1 MISLLHPFGAA
12 SERRAHAWADDLA
25 IEPIVRALA
34 LSSRYHGAVRA
45 VLVELCIDQATIAF
59 RQDLLDDLLARPA
72 LDAALEEL
80 LPALATAAAAGT
92 SRWVGEAGIFQVAG
106 RLAELEALIAAVR
119 GLLAALDAATPP
131 LAAPGWL
138 ALRRELQEQAARV
151 EFRNLEREL
160 PALREQLERAGSVT
174 LGINLDA
181 QLRPEGATLL
191 SVNAERFGS
200 TRSLLGRL
208 LSPER
213 SLRTGITPLRTAGDR
228 QPFGPDR
235 QLFLDL
241 SELLEEVTTP
251 VAAALTRF
259 ARLSGAAL
267 APLEGELAFVVGAAR
282 LVRALH
288 GDGFA
293 LVRATIAPPDAR
305 LLVADGLYSLDLA
318 LRLRARPPANGV
330 PDTPVPSAAAFDDA
344 GGRIALL
351 TGPNRGGKT
360 TYTRAVG
367 QALVLAQAG
376 LPVPARAAEI
386 SPADAIFTLFPAAE
400 QAQTGKGRLDEEAE
414 RLATIFR
421 QATRH
426 SLVLLNE
433 PLGSTSPHEALAIA
447 RDVVCGLRM
456 LGARAILVTH
466 LHELARE
473 APALN
478 AAVAG
483 DSAVTS
489 LVAGANEAAD
499 GDAART
505 YTVAPGLPGSRS
517 YAADIAVAHGLHLS
531 QIQRTLRER
540 AVRHTAKS
548 SAAEQPED

>member
-1 MISLLHPFGAA
+1 MISLLHPSGAPPA
-12 SERRAHAWADDLA
+12 RPADAWAADLA

-34 LSSRYHGAVRA
+34 LNGRYQGAVRA
-45 VLVELCIDQATIAF
+45 VLVGLCTDAATIAF

-92 SRWVGEAGIFQVAG
+92 SRWAGEAGIFQVAG
-106 RLAELEALIAAVR
+106 RLGELEALIAAVR

-131 LAAPGWL
+131 LAAAGWL
-138 ALRRELQEQAARV
+138 ALRDELRRMAADAEFQA
-151 EFRNLEREL
+151 LEREL
-160 PALREQLERAGSVT
+160 PALRAELERAGSVT

-191 SVNAERFGS
+191 SVNAERFGGP
-200 TRSLLGRL
+200 RSLLGRL
-208 LSPER
+208 LGPER
-213 SLRTGITPLRTAGDR
+213 DRRAGLSPLRTAGDR

-241 SELLEEVTTP
+241 SELLEEVTAP

-259 ARLSGAAL
+259 ARTSGAAL
-267 APLEGELAFVVGAAR
+267 AHLENELAFFVGAAR
-282 LVRALH
+282 LVRALRAE
-288 GDGFA
+288 GYA
-293 LVRATIAPPDAR
+293 LARPAIAPPDAR

-330 PDTPVPSAAAFDDA
+330 PPAPVPNSAAFDDA
-344 GGRIALL
+344 GGRIAIL

-360 TYTRAVG
+360 TYTRAIG

-376 LPVPARAAEI
+376 LPVPARSAQI
-386 SPADAIFTLFPAAE
+386 SPADAIFALFPAAE

-414 RLATIFR
+414 ALAALFR
-421 QATRH
+421 QATRR

-447 RDVVCGLRM
+447 RDVLCGLRM

-473 APALN
+473 AAALN
-478 AAVAG
+478 AAVEG
-483 DSAVTS
+483 DSAVVS
-489 LVAGANEAAD
+489 LVAGASEGDD
-499 GDAART
+499 GDAVRT
-505 YTVAPGLPGSRS
+505 FRVAPGLPGGRS

-540 AVRHTAKS
+540 DAVQAR
-548 SAAEQPED
+548 QPEI